1 MCLKIRDF
9 FAISTLTTYII
20 IKQPQVQIKI
30 GVFSKKN
37 LKNPEKKIFSRPKNL
52 FAKNFSP
59 FKKKKSSSTFED
71 LKFFSMQKS
80 LKNL

>member
-37 LKNPEKKIFSRPKNL
+37 LKNPEKRF
-52 FAKNFSP
+52 FQEH
-59 FKKKKSSSTFED
+59 KKSFC
-71 LKFFSMQKS
+71 
-80 LKNL
+80 

>member
-30 GVFSKKN
+30 GVFSKKT
-37 LKNPEKKIFSRPKNL
+37 LKTLKKKIFSRTQKIFLLKTFPP
-52 FAKNFSP
+52 S
-59 FKKKKSSSTFED
+59 KKKSSSTFED
-71 LKFFSMQKS
+71 LKILLYAKS
-80 LKNL
+80 P